1 MARDLRALIGGI
13 VDVCRLIGCG
23 DAARAARVIY
33 DDVRVRAR
41 LQHALAGEETVELR
55 GRFCQHIGHALGR
68 DAACC
73 DAVGEQQCAARL
85 HAGHAAGNFREVAA
99 PGVLL
104 REGEAAVIRR
114 NGLDLA
120 VGQRLPQALVVE
132 LLAQRGRA
140 DIACACKVRQAV
152 A

>member
-1 MARDLRALIGGI
+1 MLLFSLGGAFPAVQILPITVVENFALPDDAGAAQVDLCDMARDLRALIRGI

-23 DAARAARVIY
+23 DAARAARVIHN
-33 DDVRVRAR
+33 DVRVCAR

-104 REGEAAVIRR
+104 REGEAAVIR
-114 NGLDLA
+114 
-120 VGQRLPQALVVE
+120 
-132 LLAQRGRA
+132 
-140 DIACACKVRQAV
+140 
-152 A
+152 